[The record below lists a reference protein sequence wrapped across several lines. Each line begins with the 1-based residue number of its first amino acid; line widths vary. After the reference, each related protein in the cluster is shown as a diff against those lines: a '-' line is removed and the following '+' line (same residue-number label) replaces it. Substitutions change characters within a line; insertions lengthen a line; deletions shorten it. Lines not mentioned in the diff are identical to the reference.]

1 VDAASHGIIARVLE
15 HACHVRSVP
24 REAVGR
30 FGAAIGRVKARP
42 EQTLGPLEVRGTSWA
57 DLSARIVSEIVRD
70 VTVLAS

>member
-1 VDAASHGIIARVLE
+1 
-15 HACHVRSVP
+15 
-24 REAVGR
+24 VGR
-30 FGAAIGRVKARP
+30 FGAAGGTAWLGITPGLTIGRVKARP